1 MTALSWAAM
10 RAILMFH
17 NCEGQSQKTVSTDH
31 NFWSERRAEA
41 GSKRDPS
48 IYQPNA
54 LQLGQNGSRKT
65 KKWREKRK
73 KKSVDDHDVGLN
85 VLGCRAGAILVV
97 VEVLLYVHRNRR
109 LIRDGSP
116 GRSPRLLHSS
126 WVQGLA
132 HRQGHLME
140 DCATTRCAPP
150 EFRPLPPRSLPPLW
164 PRPPPPNTSPSSPL
178 DPPTP
183 PPAPRPRVTVMLIAA
198 SKLTLNKTVATA
210 SKARI

>member
-1 MTALSWAAM
+1 M
-10 RAILMFH
+10 
-17 NCEGQSQKTVSTDH
+17 STDH

-48 IYQPNA
+48 VYQPNA
-54 LQLGQNGSRKT
+54 LELGQNGSRKT
-65 KKWREKRK
+65 KKKKKKKRK
-73 KKSVDDHDVGLN
+73 KASMIMMWGLMS

-116 GRSPRLLHSS
+116 GRPPRLLHSS
-126 WVQGLA
+126 WAVQGGLA

-140 DCATTRCAPP
+140 DCATTRCGTA
-150 EFRPLPPRSLPPLW
+150 RAQASATPLPPPT
-164 PRPPPPNTSPSSPL
+164 TSPSSPL

-183 PPAPRPRVTVMLIAA
+183 PPAPRRPP
-198 SKLTLNKTVATA
+198 SDCHWC
-210 SKARI
+210 

>member
-41 GSKRDPS
+41 GSRRDPS
-48 IYQPNA
+48 VYQPNA

-65 KKWREKRK
+65 KKKKK

-97 VEVLLYVHRNRR
+97 VVEVLLYVHKNRR

-116 GRSPRLLHSS
+116 GRSPRLSHSS
-126 WVQGLA
+126 RVQGLA

-140 DCATTRCAPP
+140 DCATTRCGTA
-150 EFRPLPPRSLPPLW
+150 RAQASATPLPPPTTPPLPPT
-164 PRPPPPNTSPSSPL
+164 RPPPPPSI
-178 DPPTP
+178 P
-183 PPAPRPRVTVMLIAA
+183 PPHPPRPPSDCHVNSL
-198 SKLTLNKTVATA
+198 KTDFEQ
-210 SKARI
+210 SGNRF